1 MYAVLETIQYLQ
13 KGKPISILMPF
24 SEQLKSTA
32 DWYCQL
38 LAESTG
44 KKYGRLIQK
53 NARGK
58 ESWLQDKD
66 CILNIGRTPLSSRGT
81 NDLHSIQQNNIEGE
95 NDKVVTFIRIAGFRN
110 DIIIPGSGDILS
122 GRKYSQLL
130 SLAQEATE
138 WALVRNQRP
147 NCTIIMPE
155 LSARAWGEL
164 IFFFEMATAFEGELL
179 NINAFDQPG
188 VEGYKNYMYYKLG
201 KPGLPSDIERDIRE
215 NPLVKK
221 ADIYCKVYEDQNS
234 RR

>member
-1 MYAVLETIQYLQ
+1 
-13 KGKPISILMPF
+13 MPF

-155 LSARAWGEL
+155 LSRA
-164 IFFFEMATAFEGELL
+164 
-179 NINAFDQPG
+179 PG
-188 VEGYKNYMYYKLG
+188 AN
-201 KPGLPSDIERDIRE
+201 
-215 NPLVKK
+215 
-221 ADIYCKVYEDQNS
+221 
-234 RR
+234 

>member
-1 MYAVLETIQYLQ
+1 MPLLPGVGGRYSELNMGLLHLAIIGIRIQDVLSGARAMRIRCSNGDIFKNPAYMYAVLETIQYLQ

-155 LSARAWGEL
+155 LSARAG
-164 IFFFEMATAFEGELL
+164 A
-179 NINAFDQPG
+179 N
-188 VEGYKNYMYYKLG
+188 
-201 KPGLPSDIERDIRE
+201 
-215 NPLVKK
+215 
-221 ADIYCKVYEDQNS
+221 
-234 RR
+234 